1 MGEQAARVKREG
13 GKGMSDRDTITGY
26 DFRVDKSLTPAKAIR
41 KRCLH
46 CVGGEPAEVERCTA
60 RTPQGPCDPSGCW
73 LWPYRMGRGVDR
85 SRSPKGKRLPTR
97 AQAIRREC
105 LNCMGNS
112 SELVKTCETYYC
124 HLWPYRLGRGIC
136 QDPEGEKV
144 ITRRPNQKQRKP
156 TKKQLAALR
165 EHAKSASGDQNA
177 PQESTNGGPVDAKCD
192 PGRSKAGIVPNLQP
206 SKGENNQC
214 ADEMT

>member
-46 CVGGEPAEVERCTA
+46 CVGGERAEVERCTA

-105 LNCMGNS
+105 LNCMGDNRYF
-112 SELVKTCETYYC
+112 VKTCESYHC

-136 QDPEGEKV
+136 QDPGGEI
-144 ITRRPNQKQRKP
+144 ITKRTPGRKLTKAEAKAMSERAKRPCAMPN
-156 TKKQLAALR
+156 
-165 EHAKSASGDQNA
+165 S
-177 PQESTNGGPVDAKCD
+177 PQESTNATPVDTKYD

-206 SKGENNQC
+206 SKGENNH
-214 ADEMT
+214 ARTK